1 MAATATPGGPSP
13 SDLAAVPGVLGG
25 AARDRRDRGERRR
38 AGRGARPQEPAGEP
52 AGLAATPTARRDR
65 AASRRAAVSRGDDTF
80 TFPYD
85 EEGDDPGVDQDSSVG
100 TEAAAVDGAA
110 AAPRRRKAGEPVRL
124 PVPITTRAWAFLRL
138 ALFVA
143 TLGLVIGGTLVF
155 IVVTLASS
163 LLG

>member
-1 MAATATPGGPSP
+1 MAATATPGGPGP

-25 AARDRRDRGERRR
+25 AARNRRDRGERRR
-38 AGRGARPQEPAGEP
+38 AGHGGRPQEP
-52 AGLAATPTARRDR
+52 AGLAATPTTRRDR

-100 TEAAAVDGAA
+100 TVAAAVDGAA

>member
-1 MAATATPGGPSP
+1 MT
-13 SDLAAVPGVLGG
+13 
-25 AARDRRDRGERRR
+25 AAR
-38 AGRGARPQEPAGEP
+38 
-52 AGLAATPTARRDR
+52 TTRRDR

-85 EEGDDPGVDQDSSVG
+85 EEGDDPGVDQDASVD
-100 TEAAAVDGAA
+100 TDAAVVDGAA
-110 AAPRRRKAGEPVRL
+110 PAPRRRKVGEPVRL

-138 ALFVA
+138 AVFVA
-143 TLGLVIGGTLVF
+143 TLGLVFGGTLVF

>member
-1 MAATATPGGPSP
+1 MAATATPGDPGP

-25 AARDRRDRGERRR
+25 AARNRRHRGEGRQ

-52 AGLAATPTARRDR
+52 AGLAATPTTRRDR

-100 TEAAAVDGAA
+100 TEAVDGAA
-110 AAPRRRKAGEPVRL
+110 AAPRRRKVGEPVRL